1 MKKSISLN
9 IDDDMPCYYCRTNLN
24 HITIVDR
31 MGFTKNEAKEILLRC
46 PNLYKSRFEDKLQL
60 Q

>member
-1 MKKSISLN
+1 
-9 IDDDMPCYYCRTNLN
+9 MPCYYYRTNLN

-31 MGFTKNEAKEILLRC
+31 MGFTKNEAKEILLWC